1 MLLGVAGL
9 NAAADL
15 LAEVSRCVQSPGGH
29 VVPSFCRHVTK
40 HRQANARGTHA
51 LRRSHVLR
59 NLVLVGLIVL
69 AFPAQAASQGS
80 SRKYV
85 AGIRS
90 ALIVG
95 TMNLSRLDPAFDD
108 LEADGPNGPHM
119 SGFFLQY
126 TVRPHVRVGVETLVA
141 SSDQNSVTT
150 MNYQAAGPVVEL
162 TYGNSWFVSGGLHA
176 GGLIVNAMSR
186 PSAAAPRGATT
197 GSYFKGNGVFVSPY
211 ADLGYRFR
219 RGEVSAFV
227 KRVGTSGEKA
237 RGGISNFGSTF
248 AGLRVGV
255 GL

>member
-1 MLLGVAGL
+1 M
-9 NAAADL
+9 
-15 LAEVSRCVQSPGGH
+15 
-29 VVPSFCRHVTK
+29 
-40 HRQANARGTHA
+40 
-51 LRRSHVLR
+51 LR

-69 AFPAQAASQGS
+69 AFPAQAASQES

-95 TMNLSRLDPAFDD
+95 SMELSGLDPAFDD
-108 LEADGPNGPHM
+108 LEADGPAGPHM

-126 TVRPHVRVGVETLVA
+126 TVRPHLRVGVETLVA
-141 SSDQNSVTT
+141 SSDQNEVTT

-162 TYGNSWFVSGGLHA
+162 TYGSSWFVSGGLHA

-186 PSAAAPRGATT
+186 PGAAPAQGATT
-197 GSYFKGNGVFVSPY
+197 GSYYKGNGVFVSPY

-219 RGEVSAFV
+219 HYEVGVFV
-227 KRVGTSGEKA
+227 KRVGISGEKT
-237 RGGISNFGSTF
+237 RGGISDFSSTF